1 MKKFFFLCVILI
13 CFICSC
19 DLLLIIMADAP
30 EEDEKI
36 KVINETGEDVKIYGY
51 LYGSKKS
58 KSHNSTIYID
68 EERFIRVAPNIEYS
82 AEGNT
87 TKKDYGSRTF
97 SRIPSYV
104 DVVQTWVISPF

>member
-1 MKKFFFLCVILI
+1 MKRFFFLCVIPI
-13 CFICSC
+13 FFICSC
-19 DLLLIIMADAP
+19 DLLLIAAGVP

-97 SRIPSYV
+97 SHIPSNV